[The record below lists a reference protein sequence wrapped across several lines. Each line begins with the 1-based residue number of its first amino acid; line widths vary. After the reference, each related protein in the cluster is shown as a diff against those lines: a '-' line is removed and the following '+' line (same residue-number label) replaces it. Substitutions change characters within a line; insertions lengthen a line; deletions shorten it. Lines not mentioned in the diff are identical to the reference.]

1 MRRIIGYAAVFSLIS
16 ASCNI
21 PLGTQTPLPPLTTGT
36 PPAGDSTP
44 TVIPIETFLT
54 FALPT
59 LTPTLPLRLVVAFP
73 KEQIVNCRY
82 GPGIAYAVVGEL
94 RPGKHAEVIGKSPD
108 LAWWH
113 VRNPSNPSVT
123 CWLSSDFTDTEG
135 NIEAVPVATAPPV
148 TVSAVLVSIDPAVMN
163 VACDSFPRFVII
175 TVEITAY
182 GPSNVV
188 WAWKEETTGDASA
201 EMSIQFEEGGTKS
214 VQDFYQV
221 RSARDYALVV
231 QTLAPN
237 SVTAR
242 ETFKAVCT
250 P

>member
-1 MRRIIGYAAVFSLIS
+1 MKRIIGYAAVFIFFS
-16 ASCNI
+16 ASCNM
-21 PLGTQTPLPPLTTGT
+21 PLGTQTPLPPLTTGA
-36 PPAGDSTP
+36 PPAGNSTA
-44 TVIPIETFLT
+44 TIVPIETFLT
-54 FALPT
+54 YALPT

-82 GPGIAYAVVGEL
+82 GPSIAYAVVGEL

-113 VRNPSNPSVT
+113 VRNPSNPST
-123 CWLSSDFTDTEG
+123 NCWLSSEFTDTEG
-135 NIEAVPVATAPPV
+135 NIEAVPVATAPQV
-148 TVSAVLVSIDPAVMN
+148 TVSAVLVSIDPVVMS
-163 VACDSFPRFVII
+163 VACDAFPRVVAI

-188 WAWKEETTGDASA
+188 WMWKEETTGDTSE
-201 EMSIQFEEGGTKS
+201 EMSIQFEQGGTK
-214 VQDFYQV
+214 QAHDFYQV
-221 RSARDYALVV
+221 RSASDYALVV

-237 SVTAR
+237 VVTAR
-242 ETFKAVCT
+242 ETFKAVCA